1 MEPDRV
7 LSAVMCGAITRL
19 NVRSRVLV
27 WLGHTFKKL
36 VPFMWLYKLFAWIIM
51 PRKNHQESR
60 FLFISEAKNMARNE
74 FLKWLRLT
82 YDVNPLLKYF
92 KAADT
97 KADPRQITAEDE

>member
-1 MEPDRV
+1 MKKYYKENYRYKKVDRDVLHNLNDQAIEQSHFVGVSLGTIIIRTIGEMEPDLV

-51 PRKNHQESR
+51 PR
-60 FLFISEAKNMARNE
+60 SEER
-74 FLKWLRLT
+74 R
-82 YDVNPLLKYF
+82 V
-92 KAADT
+92 
-97 KADPRQITAEDE
+97 